1 MSKRG
6 DSIQIGKK
14 SKAIEAYAGK
24 KVNEVFNLT
33 EQEFEIL
40 SDEDKIKRLNDFM
53 NSNGV
58 KLSRKSTEQK
68 EQDKLLS
75 DLDLKLETLRSILL
89 NGTEEQKSII
99 NNIIN
104 ERNNLIE
111 IEELERRKKEIEDKI
126 KELKGE

>member
-1 MSKRG
+1 MSTRG

-14 SKAIEAYAGK
+14 SKAIKAFAGK
-24 KVNEVFNLT
+24 EVYEVFNLT
-33 EQEFEIL
+33 KKEFENF
-40 SDEDKIKRLNDFM
+40 SDEEKIKRLNEFM

-75 DLDLKLETLRSILL
+75 DLDLKLETIKSILL

-99 NNIIN
+99 NKLIN
-104 ERNNLIE
+104 ERHNSIR
-111 IEELERRKKEIEDKI
+111 IEELERKKKEIEDEI